1 MLIAEIRRKLADLE
15 KIDPEESDSVE
26 KVRLM
31 LRETSED
38 LLTADVFGAIKYLP
52 RIPYLQKILHSIAE
66 KNPQAEKYKNHIN
79 LLSEY
84 IDTLKFVFW
93 PSYPTPVGLPGST
106 TEPDL
111 EISDTNI
118 LLFFEAKLHSGFGE
132 FQIEREL
139 AVGLQQSKGREFFL
153 VLVTAGM
160 SPPRIRR
167 QGQRLKMTDYIKSI
181 SSSSVVSKDITDL
194 LKKNA
199 DRVLWISWQGI
210 ISALDKAFK
219 NHTHMCE
226 LPPAEES
233 RAPDILEDLTEL
245 MVMRGIQPLKGF
257 SYIVER
263 ISDINIQGSF
273 LPWIKP
279 ISTFAFRGFRWHT
292 SPNLSI
298 LKPLNI
304 KEELFRVTIKKPPFK
319 GLWQPFQGDNIV
331 RLQENNI

>member
-15 KIDPEESDSVE
+15 EIDPEESDSVE

-31 LRETSED
+31 LKETSED

-52 RIPYLQKILHSIAE
+52 RIPYLQEVLRSIAE
-66 KNPQAEKYKNHIN
+66 NNPQAKKYRNHIN
-79 LLSEY
+79 FLSEY
-84 IDTLKFVFW
+84 IETLKFVFW

-167 QGQRLKMTDYIKSI
+167 QGQRLKMTDYIMSI
-181 SSSSVVSKDITDL
+181 SASSVVSKDIPDL
-194 LKKNA
+194 LKK
-199 DRVLWISWQGI
+199 
-210 ISALDKAFK
+210 
-219 NHTHMCE
+219 T
-226 LPPAEES
+226 PPY
-233 RAPDILEDLTEL
+233 P
-245 MVMRGIQPLKGF
+245 
-257 SYIVER
+257 
-263 ISDINIQGSF
+263 
-273 LPWIKP
+273 
-279 ISTFAFRGFRWHT
+279 
-292 SPNLSI
+292 
-298 LKPLNI
+298 
-304 KEELFRVTIKKPPFK
+304 
-319 GLWQPFQGDNIV
+319 
-331 RLQENNI
+331 